1 MSELFSDWLNLHP
14 SEATGGIKDVV
25 PALVPTQSP
34 AIKHVGSFEQH
45 GDEIGNPSRELIIV
59 FLLGPDSPK
68 SPGFVYLQKP
78 DTGPVTGSRK
88 GLEPLHKSKTA
99 HIRKVFNQIAKGKMG
114 ATSRYPADDTFC
126 DVIKS
131 GHVKIKSRKLGMW
144 QRRWIVLRRATSE
157 GSTRIDKYPDR
168 FQHKDAATS
177 TPDKRLNILPKST
190 LELKDVSRV
199 SRLPLEFCPAGFCV
213 EFKDG
218 NSRTIACD
226 TEKEADEWI
235 DHIIRL
241 CLTPT
246 QTGMRNNRLFASIPA
261 QFDVPAGLKEK
272 LISTLVRDF
281 YHFSL
286 SEVQLLLL
294 MKINKSMGSVFCHYS
309 PLQNNVHAP
318 DRIYLWDIDA
328 PQLKLLEWPILS
340 IQRFGRDS
348 KHFSIDVGGN
358 CFTGSGVFVFRS
370 RSVDEIQKL
379 VRGATAI
386 QAKEQNEKH
395 HKARMLHQQQ
405 CFVDGNYYSSKA
417 KLQLTKSFPESDTPS
432 DGFVVVTSAIRRIQ
446 THAPS
451 ALTLSGSAKGSG
463 CGARCPSSSSGGG
476 RLRALIPGE
485 VYDEAEL
492 LMLLDDDSGIDIT
505 TPCNI
510 IVSH

>member
-1 MSELFSDWLNLHP
+1 
-14 SEATGGIKDVV
+14 
-25 PALVPTQSP
+25 
-34 AIKHVGSFEQH
+34 
-45 GDEIGNPSRELIIV
+45 
-59 FLLGPDSPK
+59 
-68 SPGFVYLQKP
+68 
-78 DTGPVTGSRK
+78 
-88 GLEPLHKSKTA
+88 
-99 HIRKVFNQIAKGKMG
+99 MG

-261 QFDVPAGLKEK
+261 QFDEVFNVY
-272 LISTLVRDF
+272 LIPSHKTVI
-281 YHFSL
+281 SG
-286 SEVQLLLL
+286 EVLLQ
-294 MKINKSMGSVFCHYS
+294 V
-309 PLQNNVHAP
+309 AP

-348 KHFSIDVGGN
+348 KHFSIDVGGR
-358 CFTGSGVFVFRS
+358 FPSPTPRATG
-370 RSVDEIQKL
+370 
-379 VRGATAI
+379 
-386 QAKEQNEKH
+386 
-395 HKARMLHQQQ
+395 
-405 CFVDGNYYSSKA
+405 
-417 KLQLTKSFPESDTPS
+417 
-432 DGFVVVTSAIRRIQ
+432 
-446 THAPS
+446 
-451 ALTLSGSAKGSG
+451 
-463 CGARCPSSSSGGG
+463 SSSSPPPSDAFKPTV
-476 RLRALIPGE
+476 RALIPGE

-510 IVSH
+510 IVSLKPVGLWIASGWSNGAQWSSVFSRYQAVTGSEVSECGTC